1 MSTGQGRSFKV
12 LHLELNCSNVMF
24 PGPSVGI
31 ARAGSVQYF
40 PLHLLRP
47 LLADSSVDPFEQPSF
62 AAHPRT
68 PFSTVRTAD
77 KAVNCCKQASHLVD
91 VFYFRAIAQLSFPTL
106 SFFLCATY
114 TAATQQLWM
123 DARIILAQV
132 NAIDHKQ
139 SVNITI
145 YWRFLRS
152 YVRDS
157 SATNATPQLYK

>member
-1 MSTGQGRSFKV
+1 
-12 LHLELNCSNVMF
+12 MF

-31 ARAGSVQYF
+31 AWAGSVQYF

-47 LLADSSVDPFEQPSF
+47 LLADSSIDPFEQPSC

-106 SFFLCATY
+106 SFSLCATY
-114 TAATQQLWM
+114 SRYTAAVDGRSDHLGAGQCHRPQAIRQHNDLLAFSSKLCSRFFCHKRDTATLQLK
-123 DARIILAQV
+123 LGV
-132 NAIDHKQ
+132 PC
-139 SVNITI
+139 S
-145 YWRFLRS
+145 LR
-152 YVRDS
+152 
-157 SATNATPQLYK
+157 TG